1 MKTRQKIT
9 AWLAGACLLGA
20 LLTGCGSTNAQQQTG
35 SGTIDTG
42 SGEPVVQADKN
53 VQAVA
58 SFSLA
63 YNENDGLDP
72 LACTSEENKLL
83 SQLCFER
90 LFLLN
95 EKFEPQMELCASIQR
110 NNAKSYTLTIREGV
124 KFHSGEEVKPSDVVY
139 SLNNARLR
147 DDSTY
152 QDQLSC
158 ISSVKYSGNEIYI
171 RLNTAKSEKALEA
184 LLDVPIF
191 CKGSE
196 DDDIP
201 DGSGPYKIVKSDDGG
216 LRAVPFDQWS
226 GGVIGFCDSIT
237 LQPIADSA
245 GAVNLLGTGQLS
257 MLMQKDAEDTAATG
271 AKYTKTVGTSRM
283 HYLGINC
290 DDAPLDNKNVRTA
303 LSMLMDRATI
313 AQTCFAGRADA
324 TSLPVANVP
333 SEVKAPAFDQEAA
346 MKLLKKA
353 GIYDRDNDGYLEI
366 RGGSDFKL
374 QIIYNKQYG
383 TKGAVLEQYAKTLN
397 EMGIQT
403 KVIPLEFETCQS
415 RLSSGRYQ
423 MYYGE
428 YEMTSDFDLSD
439 IISRNG
445 DRNFGDYRSADMT
458 SALND
463 LNNASE
469 EDYDTAYQTYLTC
482 FAEETPIIPIV
493 FERRL
498 ISAVEDFPKGF
509 DPWPDQ
515 IFHGMGNWSAT

>member
-1 MKTRQKIT
+1 M
-9 AWLAGACLLGA
+9 GA
-20 LLTGCGSTNAQQQTG
+20 LLTGCAGTDAQQDAG
-35 SGTIDTG
+35 SGTVNTG
-42 SGEPVVQADKN
+42 SGEPVAQADKN

-58 SFSLA
+58 SFSLV

-95 EKFEPQMELCASIQR
+95 ENFEPQMELCASVQR
-110 NNAKSYTLTIREGV
+110 NSAKSYTLTIRDGV
-124 KFHSGEEVKPSDVVY
+124 KFHSGEQLKPSDVVY

-152 QDQLSC
+152 QEQLSC
-158 ISSVKYSGNEIYI
+158 ISSVKYSGSEIYI
-171 RLNTAKSEKALEA
+171 RLKTAKSEKALEA

-196 DDDIP
+196 DDEIP
-201 DGSGPYKIVKSDDGG
+201 DGSGPYKITKSDDGG
-216 LRAVPFDQWS
+216 IHAVPFEQWS
-226 GGVIGFCDSIT
+226 GGVIQFCDSIT
-237 LQPIADSA
+237 LQPIANSA

-257 MLMQKDAEDTAATG
+257 MLVQRDAEETAASG

-290 DDAPLDNKNVRTA
+290 NDTPLDNKNVRTA
-303 LSMLMDRATI
+303 LSMLMDRDTI

-324 TSLPVANVP
+324 AALPAKKIP
-333 SEVKAPAFDQEAA
+333 DGVKAPSFNQEAA
-346 MKLLKKA
+346 VKLLKKA

-403 KVIPLEFETCQS
+403 KVIPLEFEECQS
-415 RLSSGRYQ
+415 RLSRGRYQ

-428 YEMTSDFDLSD
+428 YEMTADLDLSP

-445 DRNFGDYRSADMT
+445 DRNFGDYRSTTMT
-458 SALND
+458 SALSD
-463 LNNASE
+463 LNNAT
-469 EDYDTAYQTYLTC
+469 EDEYDTAYQTYLTC
-482 FAEETPIIPIV
+482 FAQETPIIPIV

-515 IFHGMGNWSAT
+515 IFHGLGSWSATS